1 MKSKPFTYLLLII
14 VAVIYYNVF
23 FRIKSNLMGEETIL
37 SPNTSQTAILKS
49 QIRDTFPL
57 NANYRDPFEG
67 IVEKPTPSI
76 NLAPNVVQPV
86 VRTPPPPPRPH
97 QWPKVKYYG
106 LMKKSTSKKPLCM
119 VNIDDMLFD
128 LREGDYILDGYMIK
142 GIYRDSIVIQY
153 KKIRKTFYK

>member
-1 MKSKPFTYLLLII
+1 MKSKPFTYLLLIV

-37 SPNTSQTAILKS
+37 APNASQIAVLKS

-67 IVEKPTPSI
+67 VIEKVVPII
-76 NLAPNVVQPV
+76 NINQPNIPQPPV
-86 VRTPPPPPRPH
+86 YVPPPRPH
-97 QWPKVKYYG
+97 QWPTIKYYG
-106 LMKKSTSKKPLCM
+106 LVKKQSNKKPTSII
-119 VNIDDMLFD
+119 NIDDMTYHLK
-128 LREGDYILDGYMIK
+128 EGEYILDDYMIK
-142 GIYRDSIVIQY
+142 GIYRDSIVIQR